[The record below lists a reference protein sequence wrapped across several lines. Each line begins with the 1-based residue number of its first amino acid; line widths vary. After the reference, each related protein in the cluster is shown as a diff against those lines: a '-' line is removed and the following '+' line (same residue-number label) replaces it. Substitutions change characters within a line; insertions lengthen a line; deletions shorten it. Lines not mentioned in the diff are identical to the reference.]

1 MLCSVDAPGPFEV
14 NMKNNV
20 DYITEEEARDRL
32 EKLKDNLAKRG
43 ILFDGSAAIPEIE
56 FGEDATILGPQTEL
70 SYRRL
75 LKEMKDDTD
84 DGQ

>member
-1 MLCSVDAPGPFEV
+1 
-14 NMKNNV
+14 MKNNG
-20 DYITEEEARDRL
+20 DYITEEEARNRL
-32 EKLKDNLAKRG
+32 AKLKDDLAKRG

-75 LKEMKDDTD
+75 LKEMKEDTD
-84 DGQ
+84 NGQ